1 MSTQV
6 SIDGFRLVAERTG
19 KYAGQDGPYWC
30 GQDGQWRDVWLSS
43 QPPAAAKVGVF
54 RSGFSQPLYAVAL
67 YGEYAQT
74 KKDGSPTIMW
84 RKMPALMLAKC
95 AESLA
100 LRKAFP
106 QELSGLYTAEEMG
119 QAENDAP
126 VITQPQQ
133 RPQPTVQQPPAPK
146 PTNGNGNG
154 ASKPQPQA
162 QAPKVT
168 DPIEAEYAD
177 IWGNGDDKA
186 TTDPEPEP
194 AKGHDMTPPD
204 PAKVAEWRNKVA
216 KGHRMNA
223 KAVAQMVSYAVPY
236 FDSEYHAMSYVDY
249 GPSDTFTDNKTALEM
264 FDALVKIGTD
274 KAQAVA
280 A

>member
-162 QAPKVT
+162 PHAPAV
-168 DPIEAEYAD
+168 EAEFND
-177 IWGNGDDKA
+177 LWGENPLPDDELVIYE
-186 TTDPEPEP
+186 TP
-194 AKGHDMTPPD
+194 ALKFFD
-204 PAKVAEWRNKVA
+204 
-216 KGHRMNA
+216 
-223 KAVAQMVSYAVPY
+223 AV
-236 FDSEYHAMSYVDY
+236 
-249 GPSDTFTDNKTALEM
+249 TALVSRYDNVFATKAAAKKLGYNAIPKDAAGRLEM
-264 FDALVKIGTD
+264 YRAIKQHAFERDLAEAPAGDGEQAALMDVMDAG
-274 KAQAVA
+274 AYA
-280 A
+280 